1 METRHLPQT
10 IQDDRGALARCDH
23 QAPAP
28 RTQLAHVE
36 SSQLKR
42 LDKIEIQ
49 GLEVYA
55 NHGVYAEENKL
66 GQKFVVSLV
75 LYTDTASAGRNDDLS
90 ASIDYGQ
97 VAHEVDRFVREHTFR
112 LIEAVAEGVADMLLN
127 THDLLMA
134 VRVRIEKPWA
144 PVGLP
149 LKTVAVEIERT
160 R

>member
-1 METRHLPQT
+1 MTGARSPVATTRPPHRVRSWPMLS
-10 IQDDRGALARCDH
+10 RL
-23 QAPAP
+23 
-28 RTQLAHVE
+28 
-36 SSQLKR
+36 SSSV
-42 LDKIEIQ
+42 EIQ

-97 VAHEVDRFVREHTFR
+97 VAHEVDRFMHEHTFR